1 MLQYKT
7 SGTVRPI
14 KDHILVEEME
24 FGFRKTRAGVIILAD
39 DGKDRGIRPR
49 WGKVFA
55 IGPDQD
61 EIKIGQWILVEHGRW
76 TRGVEVDGV
85 MLRRVDTKD
94 VMLVTDDEPHDEYVR
109 DL

>member
-7 SGTVRPI
+7 SGEVRPI

-24 FGFRKTRAGVIILAD
+24 FGFRKTKSGVIILGD

-55 IGPDQD
+55 VGPEQD
-61 EIKIGQWILVEHGRW
+61 EIKVGEWILVDHGRW
-76 TRGVEVDGV
+76 TRGIDVDNTV
-85 MLRRVDTKD
+85 LRRVDVKD
-94 VMLVTDDEPHDEYVR
+94 VLLVTNDEPHDEYVR